1 MNVGGLKVYVVNF
14 VEMGEKYIYG
24 LENYYKLF
32 EIFFKGIDLMLYVIR
47 SKLEFLVVSLRCFF
61 VCCFKSF

>member
-1 MNVGGLKVYVVNF
+1 
-14 VEMGEKYIYG
+14 MGEKYIYG

-32 EIFFKGIDLMLYVIR
+32 EIFFKSIDLMLYVIR
-47 SKLEFLVVSLRCFF
+47 SKLEFLVVSLRRFF